1 MKKIILW
8 IIAITTVAVVGNT
21 AWSQSDRKDKAVYI
35 DSKNAFMDSIKS
47 SLDKFYKK
55 ETPKNK
61 SFKLDFSTV
70 NAPTGIN
77 DFKKYWHNKPISQG
91 NTNTCWCFCTTSYYE
106 SEIYRL
112 TKREI
117 ELSEMFVVYHEYI
130 EKAKRFVRERGNS
143 AFAEGSESNAVARMW
158 KMYGIVPEDAYT
170 GLKPGQPFHDHL
182 KMYEELNKY
191 MQSLKISGTWNED
204 EVVSTVKTIMNSFI
218 GEPPETVTVDG
229 KQFTPKEYLEKVVRL
244 NLDDYVDVMS
254 LMEKPFYEFV
264 EYEVP
269 DNWWHSKDYY
279 NVPLAD
285 WMKAIKSAIRNG
297 YTVCIGGDVSE
308 AGIYGNVGL
317 AVVPSFDIPSSRIN
331 DDARQ
336 FRFSNG
342 TTGDDHGIHMVGYT
356 EKDGKDWYL
365 IKDSGSGSRN
375 NTHPGYYFY
384 DEDFVKL
391 KMLSFMVHKDAVKDV
406 IKLGKY

>member
-1 MKKIILW
+1 
-8 IIAITTVAVVGNT
+8 
-21 AWSQSDRKDKAVYI
+21 
-35 DSKNAFMDSIKS
+35 
-47 SLDKFYKK
+47 
-55 ETPKNK
+55 
-61 SFKLDFSTV
+61 
-70 NAPTGIN
+70 
-77 DFKKYWHNKPISQG
+77 
-91 NTNTCWCFCTTSYYE
+91 
-106 SEIYRL
+106 
-112 TKREI
+112 
-117 ELSEMFVVYHEYI
+117 MFAVYHEYI

-170 GLKPGQPFHDHL
+170 GLKPGQPFHDHS

>member
-21 AWSQSDRKDKAVYI
+21 AWSQVDRKDKAVYI

-55 ETPKNK
+55 EAPSKK

-70 NAPTGIN
+70 TAPTSIN

-91 NTNTCWCFCTTSYYE
+91 NTNTCWCFCTTSFYE

-117 ELSEMFVVYHEYI
+117 KLSEMFTVYHEYI
-130 EKAKRFVRERGNS
+130 ERTKRFVRERGNS

-158 KMYGIVPEDAYT
+158 KMYGIVPEDAYP
-170 GLKPGQPFHDHL
+170 GLKPGQPFHDHS

-191 MQSLKISGTWNED
+191 MQSVKTSGAWNEE
-204 EVVSTVKTIMNSFI
+204 EVVSTVKSIMNNFI
-218 GEPPETVTVDG
+218 GEPPKTVNVDG

-244 NLDDYVDVMS
+244 NLDDYIDVMS
-254 LMEKPFYEFV
+254 LMEKPFYQFV

-317 AVVPSFDIPSSRIN
+317 AVVPSFDIPSSYIN

-342 TTGDDHGIHMVGYT
+342 TTGDDHGIHIVGYT

-406 IKLGKY
+406 IKLGK